1 MTNVRNTNP
10 DNSLIK
16 EALEKIREKARE
28 EVEKIKTLK
37 DEVKK
42 IMDEQQSLSEQISND
57 IEQATNKE
65 SKWDKIFDLDN
76 PRVKAIKKM
85 IEQEQELKKLAEKY
99 ANDPEKK
106 DLANA
111 LVKMGLTSDSSTD
124 EGGWLYETLGDAGS
138 IFKDELTKSLADFE
152 NFGDGMKALG
162 NEIAQY
168 MIKQGVDALSQIVVQ
183 SLQASKIIHSISAG
197 NSEKSNTASNIFGSI
212 TSAISTFFGAKKH
225 HSGGVILPSSGT
237 LPGTQEQIAMLKGGE
252 RVLSPAE
259 TTSYNSEDSAS
270 SQPVV
275 FVNNNIKAWD
285 SKDVKQYLLDNAS
298 LINSITAQG
307 IRDNKHYLRTMI
319 RNA

>member
-1 MTNVRNTNP
+1 MTKELSE
-10 DNSLIK
+10 NSLLERISLLLDK
-16 EALEKIREKARE
+16 LRPQWEEFQNNCNEIRKIIEEKQSLTSRLSESIEKASKDQTLPEKIFDMEDPTTKALRAYMQRQ
-28 EVEKIKTLK
+28 KTLK
-37 DEVKK
+37 E
-42 IMDEQQSLSEQISND
+42 
-57 IEQATNKE
+57 
-65 SKWDKIFDLDN
+65 
-76 PRVKAIKKM
+76 
-85 IEQEQELKKLAEKY
+85 LAEKY

-111 LVKMGLTSDSSTD
+111 LVKMGLTSDYSTG

-183 SLQASKIIHSISAG
+183 SLQASKIIQSISAG

>member
-1 MTNVRNTNP
+1 MTKELSE
-10 DNSLIK
+10 NSLLERISLLLDK
-16 EALEKIREKARE
+16 LRPQWEEFQNNCNEIRKIIEEKQSLTSRLSESIEKASKDQTLPEKIFDMEDPTTKALRAYMQRQ
-28 EVEKIKTLK
+28 KTLK
-37 DEVKK
+37 E
-42 IMDEQQSLSEQISND
+42 
-57 IEQATNKE
+57 
-65 SKWDKIFDLDN
+65 
-76 PRVKAIKKM
+76 
-85 IEQEQELKKLAEKY
+85 LAEKY

-111 LVKMGLTSDSSTD
+111 LVKMGLTSDYSTG

>member
-1 MTNVRNTNP
+1 MTKELSE
-10 DNSLIK
+10 NSL
-16 EALEKIREKARE
+16 LERISLLLDKLRPQWEEFQNNCNEIRKIIEEKQSLTSRLSESIEKAS
-28 EVEKIKTLK
+28 KDQTLP
-37 DEVKK
+37 E
-42 IMDEQQSLSEQISND
+42 
-57 IEQATNKE
+57 
-65 SKWDKIFDLDN
+65 KIFDMED
-76 PRVKAIKKM
+76 PTTKALRAYM
-85 IEQEQELKKLAEKY
+85 QRQNTLKELAEKY

-183 SLQASKIIHSISAG
+183 SLQASKIIQSFSAG

-259 TTSYNSEDSAS
+259 TASYNSEDSAS